1 MPRRRLRPRELPEST
16 QPGRE
21 TSWGWGW
28 GSKPGQMAPVS
39 FCSDSALHLV
49 TGCTQRL
56 EGLTLHP
63 HKQPPSAN
71 NWALF
76 EKGPQHLSE
85 PFFFFLFARVRPAID
100 RSPLGEERAEWPG
113 LGGTEDQSVRT
124 PRVRRVRVPRP
135 RPRGAR
141 AASGPGG
148 AGGREEG
155 PAAGARHKVFQNTA
169 GRPAKF
175 AAGLTRK
182 RR

>member
-85 PFFFFLFARVRPAID
+85 PFFFFSFLRGYDPRLTALPWARSALSGPGSAEPRTKACGLRVCAGCGYRGPDPA
-100 RSPLGEERAEWPG
+100 ERAQRPG
-113 LGGTEDQSVRT
+113 REVPAAGRRARRRALGTKCSRT
-124 PRVRRVRVPRP
+124 PRGGLPNSRR
-135 RPRGAR
+135 A
-141 AASGPGG
+141 
-148 AGGREEG
+148 
-155 PAAGARHKVFQNTA
+155 
-169 GRPAKF
+169 
-175 AAGLTRK
+175 
-182 RR
+182 